1 MTVLWVIV
9 GGLLVV
15 AWVLSVV
22 DIFRRQYSGWTT
34 VGWLVLIVILPFI
47 GSLIYWRMRQPT
59 SAEAEQ
65 EYLAEAD
72 RRRSAGSATLRQH
85 WDGAVTPARGDV
97 SAPLDPAC
105 TRPCSSD
112 PRRAGSWTWLSDPW
126 DVAVEPPEA
135 ASGARSPAP

>member
-72 RRRSAGSATLRQH
+72 RRRSARS
-85 WDGAVTPARGDV
+85 
-97 SAPLDPAC
+97 
-105 TRPCSSD
+105 RPFDSTGMG
-112 PRRAGSWTWLSDPW
+112 P
-126 DVAVEPPEA
+126 
-135 ASGARSPAP
+135 